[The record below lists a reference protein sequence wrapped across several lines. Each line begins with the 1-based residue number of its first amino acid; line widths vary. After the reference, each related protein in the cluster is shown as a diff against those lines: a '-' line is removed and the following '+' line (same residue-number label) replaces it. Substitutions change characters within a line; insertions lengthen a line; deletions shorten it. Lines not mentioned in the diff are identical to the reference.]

1 MMCLLK
7 TNLSSF
13 TTDTS
18 CQLDVLRHDRN
29 SLGVNRA
36 QVGILKQADQVA
48 FASFLQSH
56 DSGALESEISLEV
69 LGNFSHES
77 LERQLSDQ
85 QLSRLLVSSDFSQS
99 NCSWSVSVRLLDT
112 TSRGRALSCGLGC
125 QLLSGS
131 FTTGTLSCSLFC
143 SCHFVFVVFL
153 LC

>member
-69 LGNFSHES
+69 LGNFSYES
-77 LERQLSDQ
+77 
-85 QLSRLLVSSDFSQS
+85 SRWKGNFLISNSVDF
-99 NCSWSVSVRLLDT
+99 WYRLISL
-112 TSRGRALSCGLGC
+112 RATVPGLYR
-125 QLLSGS
+125 
-131 FTTGTLSCSLFC
+131 
-143 SCHFVFVVFL
+143 
-153 LC
+153 